1 MLCVAVAVSKFT
13 TSPST
18 HYYYFINISHKALQ
32 SSGSYFKRKRRYLIF
47 SIPGGEWLAFQLL
60 VEVNTACVSSRTV
73 NT

>member
-32 SSGSYFKRKRRYLIF
+32 SSGSYLIF